1 MIRQLLTPSYFLQ
14 KSWNFGNMEVFTCLQ
29 HCISLQWAVVHEE
42 GLPPPLSLCHTHAY
56 QSPCS
61 IIEICIIHESFK
73 SFQST
78 CDSQTLPLSCSPHK
92 MPAVQLPTVWLPAE
106 EEARVHPSDPS
117 NIHTIKW
124 CTGTWRKAGEW
135 KCFRLHVYLLVSG
148 LLHAYL
154 ELQACISGRAQ
165 RCKF

>member
-1 MIRQLLTPSYFLQ
+1 MYCSIKLHTTDQTTPHPSYFLQ

-42 GLPPPLSLCHTHAY
+42 DLSPTLCHTHAY

-73 SFQST
+73 SIQST
-78 CDSQTLPLSCSPHK
+78 CDSQTLPLSCPPHK

-117 NIHTIKW
+117 NIHMKKS
-124 CTGTWRKAGEW
+124 RRVE
-135 KCFRLHVYLLVSG
+135 V
-148 LLHAYL
+148 
-154 ELQACISGRAQ
+154 LQTARISPG
-165 RCKF
+165 

>member
-1 MIRQLLTPSYFLQ
+1 MYCSIKLHTTDQTTPHPLLFSPEKL
-14 KSWNFGNMEVFTCLQ
+14 NFGNMEVFTCLQ

-42 GLPPPLSLCHTHAY
+42 DLLPPTLCHTHAY

-78 CDSQTLPLSCSPHK
+78 CDSQTLPLSYPPHK
-92 MPAVQLPTVWLPAE
+92 MPAVQLPTVWLPTE

-117 NIHTIKW
+117 NIHMKKS
-124 CTGTWRKAGEW
+124 RRVE
-135 KCFRLHVYLLVSG
+135 V
-148 LLHAYL
+148 
-154 ELQACISGRAQ
+154 LQTARISPG
-165 RCKF
+165 

>member
-1 MIRQLLTPSYFLQ
+1 MYCSIKLHTTDQTTPHPLLFSPEKLKFWQHGGIHLPAALYQ
-14 KSWNFGNMEVFTCLQ
+14 FTVGCG
-29 HCISLQWAVVHEE
+29 SR
-42 GLPPPLSLCHTHAY
+42 GGPPPHPPTLCHTHAY

-78 CDSQTLPLSCSPHK
+78 CDSQTLPLSYPPHK

-117 NIHTIKW
+117 NIHMKKS
-124 CTGTWRKAGEW
+124 RRVE
-135 KCFRLHVYLLVSG
+135 V
-148 LLHAYL
+148 
-154 ELQACISGRAQ
+154 LQTARISPG
-165 RCKF
+165 